1 MEDIPK
7 QRASNPFRNQ
17 GYMMRLSRSS
27 YGRRRRRD
35 QVGEGLGRR
44 RRRRRQMGGSIS
56 ALTDRMKNRLIPGY
70 KFAKSL
76 TGKITRALK
85 KFSPKGSIKSFFI
98 HIFSS
103 FVQT

>member
-1 MEDIPK
+1 M

-17 GYMMRLSRSS
+17 GYMMRLTRSS
-27 YGRRRRRD
+27 YGRRRRRG

-44 RRRRRQMGGSIS
+44 RRRRRRRQQMGGSIS

-85 KFSPKGSIKSFFI
+85 KFSHKGSIKSFFI
-98 HIFSS
+98 YIFSS
-103 FVQT
+103 FVQI